1 MANTYVRYVLFCA
14 ARNVPLGTRPDCVRF
29 FDFEDP
35 NQAVAVAAG
44 EEWLTRPGLDHP
56 WYAVFG
62 QAQNGHLAR
71 LAGEDT

>member
-29 FDFEDP
+29 FDFEDS
-35 NQAVAVAAG
+35 NLATATAAG
-44 EEWLTRPGLDHP
+44 EEWLTRIGLDHP
-56 WYAVFG
+56 WWALFG
-62 QAQNGHLAR
+62 QALNGQLSR